1 MNFICHKENKKE
13 CLKSSEA
20 LQKCKRWPFIFFLK
34 NNLLWMMGAIVIL
47 SVLALSCV
55 TWRWADDF
63 SGYVA
68 LKNHSSVFEK
78 MWHSYTHWDGR
89 ALSVG
94 HFLTS
99 IFIKYFPPEPAIFI
113 WAFFFVM
120 GALIFVKIL
129 LQEIGD
135 KNLSFK
141 ESIILTALIVCVLWL
156 GMGLQISETI
166 YWVSGGFYTFA
177 TFLGLTWVYYLNKI
191 QRSEQCRQRLR
202 IALPLFVFSLI
213 AGMSSQNLSPALL
226 VFLGLT
232 WLQDRIFLKEKKG
245 LLYIA
250 GALGLIAGTALL
262 FLAPGNFIRAAY
274 GTNSF
279 ALSPKTLF
287 INYLRVLIYYVNW
300 SGALLILSIMAAWV
314 ISHMGQYVKTVHLH
328 KEIRN
333 LKLSQMSNELF
344 GTFKYLF
351 AALATIVPF
360 IMVPTFAFSPRTSI
374 FFMTFLSIFV
384 VLFINWLNV
393 FSFEKA
399 NFSSF
404 LQPVAKI
411 LLLCLFVLQI
421 GVVVV
426 HFQDGIR
433 IKGKILERESYLQKP
448 ELKNTDVVLPPLETG
463 HVPFSLRF
471 GDIGSDQNNWVN
483 YSVAKFYNLK
493 SIRIGK

>member
-1 MNFICHKENKKE
+1 MWQVTEMMDKNMSAEDDLEKGGGGM
-13 CLKSSEA
+13 
-20 LQKCKRWPFIFFLK
+20 PFIFFLK
-34 NNLLWMMGAIVIL
+34 NNLLWMMGAIVII

-63 SGYVA
+63 SLYND
-68 LKNHSSVFEK
+68 LKNHYSVFEK
-78 MWHSYTHWDGR
+78 MWHNYTHWDGR

-99 IFIKYFPPEPAIFI
+99 VFTKYFPPEPTIFI
-113 WAFFFVM
+113 WAFSFVM
-120 GALIFVKIL
+120 SALIFVKIL

-135 KNLSFK
+135 KNLSVK

-156 GMGLQISETI
+156 GMGLHISETI
-166 YWVSGGFYTFA
+166 YWVSGGFYTFSN
-177 TFLGLTWVYYLNKI
+177 FLGLTWVYYLNKI
-191 QRSEQCRQRLR
+191 QKAEHCRHRLR

-213 AGMSSQNLSPALL
+213 TGMSSQNLSTALL

-232 WLQDRIFLKEKKG
+232 WLQDRMFSEGKKEV
-245 LLYIA
+245 LYIA
-250 GALGLIAGTALL
+250 AALGLIAGTALL

-274 GTNSF
+274 GSNSF
-279 ALSPKTLF
+279 ALSPETLF

-300 SGALLILSIMAAWV
+300 SGGLLILSIMAAWL
-314 ISHMGQYVKTVHLH
+314 ISHMGQYVRKIHLH
-328 KEIRN
+328 REIRD
-333 LKLSQMSNELF
+333 LKLSQVISELF

-360 IMVPTFAFSPRTSI
+360 IMVPTFAFSYRTSI
-374 FFMTFLSIFV
+374 FFMTFLSLFV

-393 FSFEKA
+393 FSYENAK
-399 NFSSF
+399 FSSF
-404 LQPVAKI
+404 LQPIAKM
-411 LLLCLFVLQI
+411 LLLCLFVAQI
-421 GVVVV
+421 GLIIV
-426 HFQDGIR
+426 HFQDGFR

-483 YSVAKFYNLK
+483 LSVAKFYNLK